1 MTITDVPRK
10 PKQGRNRN
18 NQGRNILI
26 VLLLLLLPG
35 LGFFAFRTYTQ
46 RAEQQAIEEA
56 APPPQQVTVAALG
69 RLEPEGEVVR
79 VGGPAGERIARMLV
93 AEGDYVQQGQILAV
107 LETYDQQQA
116 QRDVAAS
123 ELAEARSRLAA
134 ITQSGQAEIQEAQT
148 RVSQVDRPQAAEVQA
163 QAATIRQLQAEL
175 DLAQIELRRTQDLVN
190 QGAVARQ
197 QLDQR
202 TSELRQR
209 QEALNSARAELVRLQ
224 TARNSDLSNAQAQVQ
239 SAEAE
244 LTRSQAEV
252 TVQSAARN
260 LQLAEAQLARTVIRA
275 PRTGEVL
282 RIHTK
287 TGEAIA
293 AGGSGTQE
301 QGILELGNTR
311 QMDVVAEVYETDIG
325 RVRVGQTA
333 TITSRNGAFSETLT
347 GRVTRIGSQI
357 FKNNILDDDPAAN
370 ADARVV
376 EVRIRL
382 DQSEPVRQLTN
393 LQVDVRI
400 DVEGAPS
407 PVTPSPSPTA
417 TSEPS

>member
-1 MTITDVPRK
+1 MTITDVPRQ
-10 PKQGRNRN
+10 PKQGRNKN
-18 NQGRNILI
+18 NLRRNILI
-26 VLLLLLLPG
+26 GLLLALLPG
-35 LGFFAFRTYTQ
+35 LGFVAFRAYTNQ
-46 RAEQQAIEEA
+46 AQQAAIEEA
-56 APPPQQVTVAALG
+56 TPPPQQVTVAALG

-93 AEGDYVQQGQILAV
+93 AEGDYVQEGQILAV
-107 LETYDQQQA
+107 LETYDQQLA

-134 ITQSGQAEIQEAQT
+134 ITQSGAAQIQEAQT
-148 RVSQVDRPQAAEVQA
+148 RISQVDRPQAAEIQA

-175 DLAQIELRRTQDLVN
+175 DLAQTELRRTQDLAN
-190 QGAVARQ
+190 QGAIARQ

-202 TSELRQR
+202 ISELRQR

-224 TARNSDLSNAQAQVQ
+224 AARNSDLSNAQAQVQ

-244 LTRSQAEV
+244 LGRSQAEV

-275 PRTGEVL
+275 PRAGEVL

-293 AGGSGTQE
+293 AGGSGTQD
-301 QGILELGNTR
+301 QGVLDLGNTR
-311 QMDVVAEVYETDIG
+311 QMDVVAEVYETDVG
-325 RVRVGQTA
+325 RVRLGQTA
-333 TITSRNGAFSETLT
+333 TITSRNGAFAETLT
-347 GRVTRIGSQI
+347 GRVVRIGSQI

-400 DVEGAPS
+400 DVEGSIAPA
-407 PVTPSPSPTA
+407 PAPTA
-417 TSEPS
+417 TTPAS

>member
-10 PKQGRNRN
+10 PKQERKS

-26 VLLLLLLPG
+26 GLLLILLPG
-35 LGFFAFRTYTQ
+35 LGFFAFRTYTE
-46 RAEQQAIEEA
+46 RAEQQAIEQA
-56 APPPQQVTVAALG
+56 TPPPQQVTVAALG

-93 AEGDYVQQGQILAV
+93 AEGDYVQQGQTLAV
-107 LETYDQQQA
+107 LETYDQQLA

-134 ITQSGQAEIQEAQT
+134 ITQFGQAEIQEAQT
-148 RVSQVDRPQAAEVQA
+148 RISQVDRPQAAEIQA

-175 DLAQIELRRTQDLVN
+175 DLAQTELRRTQDLAN
-190 QGAVARQ
+190 QGAIARQ

-209 QEALNSARAELVRLQ
+209 QEALNSAQAELVRLQ

-244 LTRSQAEV
+244 LRQSQAEV
-252 TVQSAARN
+252 TVQSAARS

-275 PRTGEVL
+275 PRAGEVL
-282 RIHTK
+282 QIHTK

-293 AGGSGTQE
+293 AGSSTQD
-301 QGILELGNTR
+301 QGVLELGNTR

-325 RVRVGQTA
+325 RVRIGQTA
-333 TITSRNGAFSETLT
+333 TITSRNGAFAETLT

-382 DQSEPVRQLTN
+382 DRSEPVRQLTN

-400 DVEGAPS
+400 DVEGPIAPASPVPS
-407 PVTPSPSPTA
+407 PATTPES
-417 TSEPS
+417 

>member
-1 MTITDVPRK
+1 MTATKDQRSW
-10 PKQGRNRN
+10 QGRNV
-18 NQGRNILI
+18 LI
-26 VLLLLLLPG
+26 GLLVLG
-35 LGFFAFRTYTQ
+35 LAGTGFLISRIAAD
-46 RAEQQAIEEA
+46 RAEQAAIEAA

-69 RLEPEGEVVR
+69 RIEPEGEVVR
-79 VGGPAGERIARMLV
+79 VGGPAGERIAQMLV
-93 AEGDYVQQGQILAV
+93 AEGDYVQQNQILAY
-107 LETYDQQQA
+107 LESFEEQQA
-116 QRDVAAS
+116 ERNVAAS

-134 ITQSGQAEIQEAQT
+134 ITQSGQAQVQEAQT
-148 RVSQVDRPQAAEVQA
+148 RIAQVDRPQAAEIRSQE
-163 QAATIRQLQAEL
+163 ATIRQLQAEL
-175 DLAQIELRRTQDLVN
+175 DLAQTELQRTQELVD
-190 QGAVARQ
+190 QGAIARQ

-239 SAEAE
+239 SAQAE
-244 LTRSQAEV
+244 VSRSQAEV

-275 PRTGEVL
+275 PRAGEVL

-293 AGGSGTQE
+293 AGASGTQD

-325 RVRVGQTA
+325 RVRIGQTA
-333 TITSRNGAFSETLT
+333 KISSRNGAFAQTLT

-382 DQSEPVRQLTN
+382 NQSEPVRQLTN

-400 DVEGAPS
+400 DVEGASSAPS
-407 PVTPSPSPTA
+407 SSPATTPKP
-417 TSEPS
+417 

>member
-1 MTITDVPRK
+1 MTITDVPRQ
-10 PKQGRNRN
+10 PKQGR

-26 VLLLLLLPG
+26 ALLLILLPG
-35 LGFFAFRTYTQ
+35 LGFGALRLLN
-46 RAEQQAIEEA
+46 QQAQQDAIEQA

-69 RLEPEGEVVR
+69 RIEPEGEVIQ
-79 VGGPAGERIARMLV
+79 VGGPSGERIGRLLV
-93 AEGDYVQQGQILAV
+93 AEGEYVQQGQVLAV
-107 LETYDQQQA
+107 LETYDEQKA
-116 QRDVAAS
+116 ERDVAQS
-123 ELAEARSRLAA
+123 ELVEARSRLAA
-134 ITQSGQAEIQEAQT
+134 ITQSGQAQIQEAQT
-148 RVSQVDRPQAAEVQA
+148 RVSQVDRPQAAEIRA
-163 QAATIRQLQAEL
+163 QEATIRQLQAEL
-175 DLAQIELRRTQDLVN
+175 DLAQTELRRTQDLVD

-202 TSELRQR
+202 LSELRQR
-209 QEALNSARAELVRLQ
+209 QEALNSASAELIRLQ
-224 TARNSDLSNAQAQVQ
+224 SARNTDLSNAQAQVQ

-252 TVQSAARN
+252 TVQSAARS

-275 PRTGEVL
+275 PRAGEVL
-282 RIHTK
+282 QIHTK

-293 AGGSGTQE
+293 GGQSGTQD

-311 QMDVVAEVYETDIG
+311 QMDVVAEVYETDVG

-333 TITSRNGAFSETLT
+333 TISSRNGAFAETLT
-347 GRVTRIGSQI
+347 GRVIRIGSQI

-400 DVEGAPS
+400 DVEGAAPASPAPS
-407 PVTPSPSPTA
+407 PATTPGQS
-417 TSEPS
+417 